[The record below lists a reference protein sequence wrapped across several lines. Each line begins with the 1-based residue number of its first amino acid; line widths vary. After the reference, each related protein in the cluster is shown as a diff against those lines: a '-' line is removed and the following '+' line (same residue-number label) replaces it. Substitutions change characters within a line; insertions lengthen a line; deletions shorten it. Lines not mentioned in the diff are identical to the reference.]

1 MNRVL
6 PAILLLA
13 LSQTAYAEG
22 ACPPGSYPIGG
33 QGVQGCA
40 PIPGGGGAGSS
51 ERRMVADGEWQT
63 RWGAVSE
70 DTESMST
77 GASVSMK
84 SKRLAVAAADA
95 ECKRLG
101 GKNCKLRLAYFNQCI
116 AIADPDS
123 SQLANGG
130 GKSMVVSAETVEQ
143 AKEAALS
150 KCQGMENGQTCEI
163 VYSACSMSEYKS
175 YR

>member
-6 PAILLLA
+6 PALLILA

-33 QGVQGCA
+33 QCVQGCA

-101 GKNCKLRLAYFNQCI
+101 GKSCKLRLAYFNQCI

-150 KCQGMENGQTCEI
+150 KCQVMEIGQTCEI

>member
-1 MNRVL
+1 MRKL
-6 PAILLLA
+6 IAAIFLLTVA
-13 LSQTAYAEG
+13 QAAFAEG

-40 PIPGGGGAGSS
+40 PIPGGGGSGSS
-51 ERRMVADGEWQT
+51 DRRMVADGEWQT

-101 GKNCKLRLAYFNQCI
+101 GKKCELRLAYFNQCI
-116 AIADPDS
+116 AIADPDA
-123 SQLANGG
+123 SQLASGG
-130 GKSMVVSAETVEQ
+130 GKSMVVSAETVEK
-143 AKEAALS
+143 AKETALS
-150 KCQGMENGQTCEI
+150 KCEGTESGQTCEI
-163 VYSACSMSEYKS
+163 VYSACSMSEFKP